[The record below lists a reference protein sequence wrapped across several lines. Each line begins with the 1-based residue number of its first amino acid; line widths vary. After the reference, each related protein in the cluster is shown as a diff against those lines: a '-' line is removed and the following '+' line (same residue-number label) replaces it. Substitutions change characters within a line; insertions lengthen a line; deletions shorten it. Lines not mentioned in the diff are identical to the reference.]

1 MQTYQCVSFV
11 CMKADVEVKGEGV
24 EGKRTAN
31 WLDSSGTWDD
41 GIVGLWDC
49 GTVGLWECG
58 NA

>member
-1 MQTYQCVSFV
+1 MQTYQCVSFI

-49 GTVGLWECG
+49 G